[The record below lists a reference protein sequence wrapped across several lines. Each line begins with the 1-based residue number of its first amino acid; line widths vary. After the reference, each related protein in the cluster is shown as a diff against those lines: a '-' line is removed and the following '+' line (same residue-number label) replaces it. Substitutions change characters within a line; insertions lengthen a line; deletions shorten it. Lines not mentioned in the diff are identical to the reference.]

1 MAEQGNTMSIEKVLG
16 NVEKTISTTTAGGA
30 AGLSTNVLVR
40 ENLADAITKLSY
52 LETAIRDR
60 LSRKQGSGLAA
71 SWVVMTG
78 ITAGNSAF
86 AEGGTPTQDN
96 ATFARRSAVYKE
108 YGKTK
113 SITDKMM
120 AAGRS
125 FADEEALQTEIA
137 MREVVQDEERDIV
150 TGNSGVNA
158 LQFDGLQTY
167 ITTNVTDDANNP
179 LGFRVDLV
187 DSAAEVVWKNRG
199 ARPTAVYSGYGMKRA
214 INQSLIGDMRVDP
227 NTIGAKST
235 TGTDVGYIQ
244 TMLGKLEVVPTI
256 AIAGSAVGANTVE
269 ELYIVTEQKMGEDV
283 LYMEDLYA
291 LGKVP
296 LARTGAAIS
305 FMVTEATVLVCR
317 AEEFQYKYQNVRVA

>member
-1 MAEQGNTMSIEKVLG
+1 MEQGNTMSIEKVLG
-16 NVEKTISTTTAGGA
+16 NVEKTISTTTAGGS

-86 AEGGTPTQDN
+86 AEGGTPTEDN
-96 ATFARRSAVYKE
+96 ASSARRSAVYAE
-108 YGKTK
+108 YGKKK

-137 MREVVQDEERDIV
+137 MREVVQDEERDII
-150 TGNSGVNA
+150 TGNATTNP
-158 LQFDGLQTY
+158 LQFNGLQQY
-167 ITTNVTDDANNP
+167 VTTNVTDDANGP
-179 LGFRVDLV
+179 LGFRIDLI
-187 DSAAEVVWKNRG
+187 DAAAEQIWKVRG

-214 INQSLIGDMRVDP
+214 INNSLVGDQRVNP
-227 NTIGAKST
+227 NDTSAKST
-235 TGTDVGYIQ
+235 TGIDVGFVQ
-244 TMLGKLEVVPTI
+244 TMLGKLEIVPTI
-256 AIAGSAVGANTVE
+256 AISGSASGANTVE

-296 LARTGAAIS
+296 LARTGAAVS
-305 FMVTEATVLVCR
+305 FMVTESTVLVCR